1 MTWAAVLRRRRGA
14 RSTGVQTQRGEH
26 REMGVEG
33 VGLALP
39 AASLAVGPLALD
51 HHQAGGG
58 DRAGKSHAAASRALD
73 RRHHTRPRSVVD
85 DPCQQLGIA
94 CGVVADLPCPDRGAR
109 RERDLDLVVS
119 RWVSTPTTASTSSA
133 SMGTG
138 LVRPAGSGSAS
149 APARVGSPSG
159 TSVTGH
165 AHGRQA
171 SDQANRW
178 ARPVPATAA
187 DKSTARHAEAAG
199 PLFRRVSTRANR
211 PAIRSRSLS
220 VSAAHRTDPGPWPTA
235 TA

>member
-1 MTWAAVLRRRRGA
+1 MAWAAVLRRRRGA

-39 AASLAVGPLALD
+39 AASLAVGLLALD

-94 CGVVADLPCPDRGAR
+94 CGVVADLPCPDRGAG

-119 RWVSTPTTASTSSA
+119 RWVSTS
-133 SMGTG
+133 
-138 LVRPAGSGSAS
+138 
-149 APARVGSPSG
+149 ARVGSPSG

-199 PLFRRVSTRANR
+199 SLFRRVSTRANR